1 MTSLHI
7 STSLKC
13 ERLAIL
19 GVLGKLGLVFLYFT
33 GQICGFSSLDGNYK
47 FLRFFLKRCA
57 PPGFRFAHLVPPQRR
72 RPGAATDS
80 DTS

>member
-19 GVLGKLGLVFLYFT
+19 GVFGKLGLVFYTLLGKYVDSRVST
-33 GQICGFSSLDGNYK
+33 ATINSCV
-47 FLRFFLKRCA
+47 FF
-57 PPGFRFAHLVPPQRR
+57 
-72 RPGAATDS
+72 
-80 DTS
+80 